1 MGFQFRIVIFYA
13 PIFIFVKSGVMNNL
27 TQMRLGVLRELKN
40 IHKFFDMMEKG
51 VKSRDPIKVQRAY
64 LFIEKLV
71 FHMDEGD
78 LTPTM
83 IELYEAFS
91 LLDDY

>member
-1 MGFQFRIVIFYA
+1 MGFQFGIVIYYA
-13 PIFIFVKSGVMNNL
+13 SLLIFVKSGDMDNL

-40 IHKFFDMMEKG
+40 IRKFFDMMENG
-51 VKSRDPIKVQRAY
+51 VKSRDPLRVQRAY

-71 FHMDEGD
+71 YHMDEGD
-78 LTPTM
+78 LTPLM

-91 LLDDY
+91 LIDKE

>member
-1 MGFQFRIVIFYA
+1 MD
-13 PIFIFVKSGVMNNL
+13 NL
-27 TQMRLGVLRELKN
+27 TKMRLGVLREIKN

-51 VKSRDPIKVQRAY
+51 VKSRDPVRIQRAY
-64 LFIEKLV
+64 FFIQKLV
-71 FHMDEGD
+71 YHMDEGD

-91 LLDDY
+91 LYINE